1 MSKKHEQ
8 RTRAEILARRSAP
21 SMLAAPKAYAIPM
34 GIPPVPMIHP
44 KANAFIDSMHFTAA
58 TRRAMRS
65 KHMPHTGA
73 KQLAKAETLAERART
88 RLAA

>member
-8 RTRAEILARRSAP
+8 RTRAEILARRAAP
-21 SMLAAPKAYAIPM
+21 SAIPA
-34 GIPPVPMIHP
+34 PVPMSVSTY
-44 KANAFIDSMHFTAA
+44 AEGMRFIAAQRFTAE

-65 KHMPHTGA
+65 KQVPHTGA